1 MLSSSAWGRFESGFL
16 GSARFA
22 RSFEVVRGRA
32 AFATVAVFEFVFAAF
47 ETGEGLDWGFGES
60 VVDFALSLVE
70 VFADSPRTRIAS
82 NSAYVP

>member
-47 ETGEGLDWGFGES
+47 ETAEGLD
-60 VVDFALSLVE
+60 
-70 VFADSPRTRIAS
+70 
-82 NSAYVP
+82 